1 MYISAQK
8 TKTLFV
14 TEKRLRRRIYQDTEI
29 LEIVIEIPKIEQV
42 ASHKLLRFDHG
53 RRHNLRSTCRWTL
66 QQAFQATR
74 PFTIYQ
80 PILEERSENNLLQR
94 SHKTT
99 HVCMQYGHRTI
110 KCYLRYFT
118 ECKNGPH
125 VLLILNALRTGEQ

>member
-14 TEKRLRRRIYQDTEI
+14 TEKRLRRRIYQDTGM

-53 RRHNLRSTCRWTL
+53 RRHNLRSTCRWT
-66 QQAFQATR
+66 R

-80 PILEERSENNLLQR
+80 SILEERSENNLLQR